1 MNLFKVIITVFAHK
15 RLFAQKWLLSTTY
28 FFFCCCTCKLM
39 LHFLAFL
46 DNGTCSLLNHFVIAA
61 CC

>member
-46 DNGTCSLLNHFVIAA
+46 DWYL
-61 CC
+61 